1 MPGEFSDRSA
11 VAEWLTSKK
20 GSKVEIKVPMKGSKR
35 RLVDLVGRYAKLA
48 YELDHREEESGTSI
62 RLDSLQSVL
71 NLAECPERIEGFDV
85 SNFQGRE
92 TVASMVVFELGQ
104 PKRSDYRKYKIK
116 SLPSNQIDDFAS
128 IREVVYR
135 RYRRVLEEGS
145 QLPDLI
151 VVDGGKGQIG
161 SALQALEELGLS
173 YLPLIALA
181 KKEELIFLP
190 ERTDPIKLD
199 QYSPARQLLQ
209 HVRDEAH
216 RFAVSFHRKLRK
228 ARDFSSPLEA
238 IYGVGPRKRQKL
250 LTQFGSIKGV
260 RSATLEQLK
269 NSLGAKLGQRVYLH
283 IAEKL

>member
-1 MPGEFSDRSA
+1 M
-11 VAEWLTSKK
+11 
-20 GSKVEIKVPMKGSKR
+20 
-35 RLVDLVGRYAKLA
+35 
-48 YELDHREEESGTSI
+48 
-62 RLDSLQSVL
+62 
-71 NLAECPERIEGFDV
+71 
-85 SNFQGRE
+85 
-92 TVASMVVFELGQ
+92 
-104 PKRSDYRKYKIK
+104 
-116 SLPSNQIDDFAS
+116 
-128 IREVVYR
+128 
-135 RYRRVLEEGS
+135 
-145 QLPDLI
+145 
-151 VVDGGKGQIG
+151 VDGGKGQIG

-269 NSLGAKLGQRVYLH
+269 KSLGAKLGQRVYLH
-283 IAEKL
+283 IEEKL